1 MTYSRREFLALTGAA
16 AGLGFPRAGGASG
29 TAWSLLARE
38 ANLQLLP
45 EGYPKTRVWAYDGTI
60 PGNEIRIP
68 QGSRVRKQLV
78 NELTEGTSVH
88 WHGIRIDNTMD
99 GVSGITQDAVPPGA
113 TFDYDFAVPDA
124 GTYWYHAHNRSF
136 EQVGRGLSGALI
148 VEEPRSPDVDAD
160 HVLLLDDWLI
170 DPETG
175 RLAENFGQ
183 PMQMSHGGR
192 TGNYV
197 TTNGTY
203 DLTLGA
209 RQNERLRLRLINAS
223 NARIFALGIQGL
235 SGWTVALD
243 GMPLPTPQPVEDV
256 FFLGPAQRADLF
268 VDVTAQPGETARI
281 LRIDRDEAIPQVSFS
296 VTGQGAKVQRSA
308 PAPLPSN
315 PRMAP
320 PDLGS
325 ATPIKLV
332 MAGGAMGR
340 MNSAVLNGERKT
352 FRELAQAGYFWSLN
366 DVANIPDTPLATFS
380 VGEPVRMNLT
390 NDTVFP
396 HAMHLHG
403 MHFRAVSDKQMGP
416 MRDTLL
422 IAAGET
428 REVAFIAD
436 NPGKWLFHCH
446 MLEHAASG
454 MTTWINVT

>member
-1 MTYSRREFLALTGAA
+1 
-16 AGLGFPRAGGASG
+16 
-29 TAWSLLARE
+29 
-38 ANLQLLP
+38 
-45 EGYPKTRVWAYDGTI
+45 
-60 PGNEIRIP
+60 
-68 QGSRVRKQLV
+68 
-78 NELTEGTSVH
+78 
-88 WHGIRIDNTMD
+88 MD

-170 DPETG
+170 DPEIG

-256 FFLGPAQRADLF
+256 FLLGPAQRADLF